1 VGKLEKWYSKLI
13 ANVKNKY
20 CNDMEEDIKDTLRL
34 FEMGL
39 RNEEQAVT
47 ELLNLFNVNYYGES
61 IYNTNGIIKS
71 KFDDPRIVAFKN
83 NCS

>member
-1 VGKLEKWYSKLI
+1 
-13 ANVKNKY
+13 
-20 CNDMEEDIKDTLRL
+20 MEEKIENLIFLGVDCSK
-34 FEMGL
+34 
-39 RNEEQAVT
+39 EERKKLT
-47 ELLNLFNVNYYGES
+47 KELLNLFSVNYYGES

>member
-1 VGKLEKWYSKLI
+1 MLKINTVT
-13 ANVKNKY
+13 
-20 CNDMEEDIKDTLRL
+20 MEEKIENLIFLGVDCSK
-34 FEMGL
+34 
-39 RNEEQAVT
+39 EERKKLT
-47 ELLNLFNVNYYGES
+47 KELLNLFSVNYYGES